1 MKERFERVKGQNR
14 NYLAH
19 EYFNDDWNLFY
30 HSDVAR
36 ELSGAK
42 LSYLGSAAV
51 LEQVDAI
58 NLTAEQQQLMAGI
71 EDPALRETVR
81 DFMINQQFR
90 RDVFVK
96 GAVPHSVRTAQE
108 GWLAQRFVLS
118 TRPENIELKVEGCAG

>member
-1 MKERFERVKGQNR
+1 MKGQNR

-36 ELSGAK
+36 ELSAAK

-96 GAVPHSVRTAQE
+96 GGVPTPSGRPRKAGSPALCPLHASGKHRTQ
-108 GWLAQRFVLS
+108 G
-118 TRPENIELKVEGCAG
+118 EGCAG